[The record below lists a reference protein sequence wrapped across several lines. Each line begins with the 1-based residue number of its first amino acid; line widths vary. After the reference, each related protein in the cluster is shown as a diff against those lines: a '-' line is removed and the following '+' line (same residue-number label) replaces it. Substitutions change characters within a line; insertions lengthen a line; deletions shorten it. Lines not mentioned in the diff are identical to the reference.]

1 MSEEILKALTQ
12 LFAIITKQDEGVTVT
27 ERNFVIQFF
36 EQELD
41 RDSVKEY
48 IELYDKYIGDNK
60 NSKAEG
66 EGKKAKL
73 TSVKDSVRILGL
85 CKKINKTLSQKQKI
99 VVLVKILE
107 LVASDKNFS
116 ERRREIINTVA
127 DVFKFEKEEYELI
140 LDFVLKDSSE
150 QLNNEATL
158 ILSNNAP
165 PENSALKHVHADLDG
180 EIIFIHVA
188 SVEMYFMR
196 YLGNDEIN
204 MNGFIMKSGSA
215 YLFSQGSTIKTPLGS
230 ALYYSDLIRHFRAD
244 YSTNNISF
252 NANHLFFKFPN
263 GELGL
268 RDINISEGP
277 GKLIGIMGASGAGKN
292 HLA

>member
-27 ERNFVIQFF
+27 ERNFVIRFF

-48 IELYDKYIGDNK
+48 IELYDQYIGDNK
-60 NSKAEG
+60 NSKAKG
-66 EGKKAKL
+66 EKRKTKL
-73 TSVKDSVRILGL
+73 TSVKDSVRILGI

-116 ERRREIINTVA
+116 EKRREIINTVA
-127 DVFKFEKEEYELI
+127 DAFKFEKGEYELI
-140 LDFVLKDSSE
+140 LDFVLKDTSE
-150 QLNNEATL
+150 QLNNDTTL
-158 ILSNNAP
+158 ILSHKTP
-165 PENSALKHVHADLDG
+165 IKDSKSKHVHADMDG
-180 EIIFIHVA
+180 EIIFIHVK
-188 SVEMYFMR
+188 SVEMYFMK
-196 YLGNDEIN
+196 YLGSDEIN
-204 MNGFIMKSGSA
+204 LNGFIMKRGQA

-230 ALYYSDLIRHFRAD
+230 ALYYSDLIRHFRSD
-244 YSTNNISF
+244 YTTNNISL

-263 GELGL
+263 GEVG
-268 RDINISEGP
+268 
-277 GKLIGIMGASGAGKN
+277 
-292 HLA
+292 